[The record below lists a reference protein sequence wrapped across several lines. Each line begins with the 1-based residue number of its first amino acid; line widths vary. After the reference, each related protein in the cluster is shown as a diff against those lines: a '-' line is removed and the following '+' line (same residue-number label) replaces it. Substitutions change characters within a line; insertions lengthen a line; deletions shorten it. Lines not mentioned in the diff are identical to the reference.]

1 MFDRELRD
9 QDARERDDGV
19 REREEDWLV
28 LGRASG
34 SATAH
39 DDRSDR
45 EAAYRERGM
54 RDREDD
60 RGSIDPCDVFSRDLD
75 LPRGPERDLVRDRD
89 HDYRL
94 NGSETRALSTVGS
107 FRIVP
112 ESDLRDPSDAT
123 RDVRDRDLCHLERQG
138 LIQRVPVNDKGR
150 AVALTD
156 RGRALLERHRARDT
170 GHRQQFYSGADRP
183 RERSHDAQFY
193 RAYMEAA
200 ERLHNQGARIE
211 RVQLDREL
219 KRDYQRF
226 LQERN
231 RGDRDSDGRP
241 ERSEAEIAAWAR
253 EHNLPY
259 FDDQVHFPDVRIEY
273 EDANGAIRY
282 EDIEVVTEH
291 YRGAHGAS
299 AARCGFSM
307 HVSRRAG
314 GGSFDPGVA
323 EDFV

>member
-1 MFDRELRD
+1 MRNEPRD
-9 QDARERDDGV
+9 QDAPDRDNGI
-19 REREEDWLV
+19 RNREEDWLAV
-28 LGRASG
+28 GRRRS
-34 SATAH
+34 SATPH
-39 DDRSDR
+39 DDRTFRDAGNRDR
-45 EAAYRERGM
+45 AT
-54 RDREDD
+54 RDREND
-60 RGSIDPCDVFSRDLD
+60 RGSIEPRDVFSRDLD
-75 LPRGPERDLVRDRD
+75 LPRGPERELVRDRD
-89 HDYRL
+89 HQCRL
-94 NGSETRALSTVGS
+94 NGSDTRTLSSVGA
-107 FRIVP
+107 FRVVSERDLYDP
-112 ESDLRDPSDAT
+112 KDRPGDVRERDLR
-123 RDVRDRDLCHLERQG
+123 HLEKLG
-138 LIQRVPVNDKGR
+138 LIQRVPVNDKDR
-150 AVALTD
+150 AVALTN

-193 RAYMEAA
+193 RAYVEAA
-200 ERLHNQGARIE
+200 ERLHDKGARIE

-231 RGDRDSDGRP
+231 RGDRDSNGRP
-241 ERSEAEIAAWAR
+241 DRSEAEITAWAR
-253 EHNLPY
+253 EHDLPY

-273 EDANGAIRY
+273 EDANGDARF

-299 AARCGFSM
+299 VARCGFSM

-314 GGSFDPGVA
+314 GCAFDPRVA